1 MHKHSQLFTVELE
14 SGQLAGLDDKRRLDD
29 FIQGLVEDL
38 NTMEAVRAATVHAD
52 AAAPGE
58 KAGLGSL
65 LLGALT
71 AEVKGESAA
80 LKLLRH
86 LCSRLAEQQRPAKLR
101 VSRKWADGEE
111 LIFEWEGSD
120 GQREPIEQL
129 LERVI
134 AALQPRG

>member
-1 MHKHSQLFTVELE
+1 MAEPSPLFTVVLE
-14 SGQLAGLDDKRRLDD
+14 CGQPDNLEDKRRLDA
-29 FIQGLVEDL
+29 FTQGVVADL
-38 NTMEAVRAATVHAD
+38 NTMEAVRATTVHAD
-52 AAAPGE
+52 AAAPDE

-80 LKLLRH
+80 VKLLRY
-86 LCSRLAEQQRPAKLR
+86 LCSRLAEQPQPAKLK

-134 AALQPRG
+134 AALQPRS